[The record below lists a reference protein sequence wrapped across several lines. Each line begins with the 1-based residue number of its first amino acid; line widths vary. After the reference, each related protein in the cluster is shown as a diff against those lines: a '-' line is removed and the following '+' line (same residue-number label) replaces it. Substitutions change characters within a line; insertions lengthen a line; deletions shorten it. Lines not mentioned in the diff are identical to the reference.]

1 MDDDDSEDEN
11 LGDEDI
17 DDDDDVDNEV
27 EVVALVDVELDVNI
41 ELEDITEEERD
52 EESELSRII
61 GEEVIDVGESVEDG
75 KIYEDIQSEDDEIS
89 IEITGGVFLN
99 KSSAVED
106 SFNVD

>member
-1 MDDDDSEDEN
+1 VDDDDSEDEN
-11 LGDEDI
+11 L
-17 DDDDDVDNEV
+17 DDDDDDDDNEV

-41 ELEDITEEERD
+41 ELEEITDEERD
-52 EESELSRII
+52 EESEMSGII

-75 KIYEDIQSEDDEIS
+75 KIYEDVESEDDEIS
-89 IEITGGVFLN
+89 IEITGGVLLN